1 MIFWVY
7 FKKVLYHNIS
17 NKNNNNQNTNYQLLI
32 FKEGCCEDNLKLE
45 GQSLTMRKTEKNI
58 ANKQRK

>member
-45 GQSLTMRKTEKNI
+45 GQSLTMRKTEK
-58 ANKQRK
+58 KT